1 MKMTKRI
8 KSKLKSTQWQCVC
21 IQYLGATVEQNRC
34 LGKDIAYKVSAWLE
48 KRSAGRLSCG
58 SECHFHEVIFFIR
71 WKLDP
76 QCYLKLNVG
85 KTKKR
90 EEDKVHIIEK
100 WMVRKMYEVR
110 RKK

>member
-1 MKMTKRI
+1 MKMTKRV

-21 IQYLGATVEQNRC
+21 IQYLGATVEQNR
-34 LGKDIAYKVSAWLE
+34 VE

-90 EEDKVHIIEK
+90 EEDKVHIIEI
-100 WMVRKMYEVR
+100 WMVRKMYEVGR
-110 RKK
+110 NKWI